1 MGVESAMHVVSFSDI
16 WRSMGPEVIV
26 IGGAFL
32 IMLIELLLPQNKRQW
47 VPWLAVIDVIIAA
60 ILIISRFDEGIL
72 VYSNANFVVDG
83 FSNIFKLVILL
94 GTFLVILLAIAEQ
107 RKKALPYEYSYLL
120 LFASGG
126 AMIITSGIDLVLL
139 YVGLELLSIA
149 TYILVALNR
158 RDGRSAEGGLK
169 YLIVGSIASATILY
183 GLSFLYGVAGST
195 NLGQIAVALQND
207 WANDSAILFVSFALI
222 LAGVAV
228 KISVVPFHMWTPDV
242 YEGAPTPVTAYLA
255 VVSKAA
261 VIAFMLRVFI
271 FAFGDKFQD
280 WWLLMAW
287 LSVITM
293 VVGNFGALAQHNVK
307 RILAYSSIGQVGYLI
322 MPFAAIGQTQNV
334 SNMWQALSSI
344 SFYLFVYAVM
354 TIGAFAVLSK
364 VSQERGSDQ
373 VEAFA
378 GLYKRNPWL
387 ATMMAIF
394 LLSLAGLPLT
404 GGFFGKFMIFLVAFN
419 AGQYWLGIIL
429 FATSAVAF
437 YYYFGILKAIFVLEP
452 TGDDEKIKSG
462 GLLNTIVGLCALGTL
477 YLGLVPGPFLHV
489 LNQVHWFG

>member
-1 MGVESAMHVVSFSDI
+1 MHLLSFSDI

-32 IMLIELLLPQNKRQW
+32 IMLIELLLPQNKRHI
-47 VPWLAVIDVIIAA
+47 VPWLAVIDVIIATF
-60 ILIISRFDEGIL
+60 LIISRFGGGIL
-72 VYSNANFVVDG
+72 VYSSADYVVDG
-83 FSNIFKLVILL
+83 FSSLFKILILL
-94 GTFLVILLAIAEQ
+94 STFFVILLAIVEQ
-107 RKKALPYEYSYLL
+107 RKHKLPYEYSYLL

-158 RDGRSAEGGLK
+158 KDGRSAEGGLK

-195 NLGQIAVALQND
+195 NLGQIAVALQNA
-207 WANDSAILFVSFALI
+207 WTSDSAILFVSFGLI
-222 LAGVAV
+222 LAGIAV
-228 KISVVPFHMWTPDV
+228 KISVVPFHLWTPDV
-242 YEGAPTPVTAYLA
+242 FEGAPTPVTAYLA
-255 VVSKAA
+255 VISKAA
-261 VIAFMLRVFI
+261 VLAFMLRILI
-271 FAFGDKFQD
+271 FAFGQKYQD
-280 WWLLMAW
+280 WWLLIAW

-293 VVGNFGALAQHNVK
+293 VVGNFGALAQGNVK
-307 RILAYSSIGQVGYLI
+307 RLLAYSSIGQVGYLI
-322 MPFAAIGQTQNV
+322 MPFAAIGQSQNV
-334 SNMWQALSSI
+334 SNMWQALSSMM
-344 SFYLFVYAVM
+344 FYLFAYALM

-364 VSQERGSDQ
+364 VAQTRGSEQ
-373 VEAFA
+373 VDAFA

-387 ATMMAIF
+387 AVMMTIF

-419 AGQYWLGIIL
+419 AGQYWLGVVL

-437 YYYFGILKAIFVLEP
+437 YYYFGILKAMFVLEP
-452 TGDDEKIKSG
+452 VGDEEPIRAG
-462 GLLNTIVGLCALGTL
+462 GLLQVIVGLCALGTL
-477 YLGLVPGPFLHV
+477 YLGLIPGPFLTV
-489 LNQVHWFG
+489 LNNVHWFG